1 VALRFP
7 KLFNLRRDP
16 FERADREAIGY
27 GRWRFEKIYMLTP
40 AAAIVAEFV
49 ATFTDFPPRQR
60 PASFSVDQI
69 MENFRK
75 GQTQ

>member
-1 VALRFP
+1 MRFP

-16 FERADREAIGY
+16 FERADHEAIGY

-49 ATFTDFPPRQR
+49 GTFADFPPRQR